1 MRVVLTGGTGFV
13 GLPVA
18 RRAVR
23 AGCELLAIVRPGRA
37 AGVLEDLGDRVTVLS
52 QDMRDSEALAR
63 ALARFEPSLC
73 LHLAWYVV
81 PGRYP
86 TALDNLDSVATSV
99 GLLRALSR
107 TSCRRLVFVGS
118 SAEYAPADDCVDEQS
133 AIDPRTL
140 YTACKTAVS
149 TMATRVAAECGWTA
163 VTGRIFNIYGPR
175 EPEPRLVPS
184 VIRALLTGQPVQLTS
199 GAQVRDFLH
208 VDDVADAL
216 WTVAASTLTGSVNIA
231 SGVRTTV
238 AAVATEIARQVGRS
252 DLLQFGAVSTRASDA
267 APVCA
272 RRGRLHEELGWA
284 PRFDLASGLSDTIE
298 WWRCRIRE
306 GASGESRRPASG
318 PA

>member
-18 RRAVR
+18 RRVVH

-37 AGVLEDLGDRVTVLS
+37 AGLLGDLGDRVTVLS
-52 QDMRDSEALAR
+52 RDMRDSEGLGR
-63 ALARFEPSLC
+63 ALADFEPSLC

-81 PGRYP
+81 PARYP
-86 TALDNLDSVATSV
+86 TALDNLDSVAASV

-133 AIDPRTL
+133 AIEPRSL

-149 TMATRVAAECGWTA
+149 MMATRVAAECGWTA

-184 VIRALLTGQPVQLTS
+184 VIRAILAGQPVPLTS

-216 WTVAASTLTGSVNIA
+216 WTVAASTLTGNVNIA

-238 AAVATEIARQVGRS
+238 AAVATEIARQAGRP
-252 DLLQFGAVSTRASDA
+252 DLLQFGAVATRSSDA

-272 RRGRLHEELGWA
+272 RRGRLHEDLGWT
-284 PRFDLASGLSDTIE
+284 PRFDLASGLSHTIE
-298 WWRCRIRE
+298 WWKRE
-306 GASGESRRPASG
+306 LRERPSGNSRRPG
-318 PA
+318 PGTA